1 MSDILHTLFNPLP
14 NAVMTVLVGVLAMYW
29 LYVML
34 GGVGFGDLDL
44 GVDFDADVDVGAE
57 IPDVQVGDAAADTD
71 GDADADGDGDAPQAR
86 HESAFAKFLHY
97 LNVGKVPF
105 MLVLSTFKFLTWIC
119 TLITTKFLL
128 VDTWGWKSI
137 LILIPMF
144 AIGILL
150 TRYATTPMAKF
161 FKQIG
166 YQGEEEIDFLGRSG
180 KMLSTIKGDKIGF
193 AEFIIERNP
202 MKLNVKS
209 HTGGE
214 IAYGDQ
220 VMVTDESDDRK
231 IYFVTKEI
239 TL

>member
-14 NAVMTVLVGVLAMYW
+14 NAVMTVLVGVLALYW

-34 GGVGFGDLDL
+34 GGAGFGDLDL
-44 GVDFDADVDVGAE
+44 GVDFDADVDAGAE
-57 IPDVQVGDAAADTD
+57 IPDVHTGDI
-71 GDADADGDGDAPQAR
+71 DADADTDADGHV
-86 HESAFAKFLHY
+86 HEAKTESVFVKFLHY

-119 TLITTKFLL
+119 TLIATKFII
-128 VDTWGWKSI
+128 VDGWGLKSI

-150 TRYATTPMAKF
+150 TKYATTPMAGF

-180 KMLSTIKGDKIGF
+180 KMLSTVKGDRIGF

-209 HTGGE
+209 HTGEE

>member
-14 NAVMTVLVGVLAMYW
+14 NAVMTVLVGVLALYW

-34 GGVGFGDLDL
+34 GGAGFGDLDL
-44 GVDFDADVDVGAE
+44 GVDFDAGVDAGAE
-57 IPDVQVGDAAADTD
+57 IPDVHTGDIDTGDTDADTD
-71 GDADADGDGDAPQAR
+71 ADGHV
-86 HESAFAKFLHY
+86 HEAKTESVFVKFLHY

-105 MLVLSTFKFLTWIC
+105 MLVLSTFKFLSWIC

-137 LILIPMF
+137 LILIPIF
-144 AIGILL
+144 AVGILL
-150 TRYATTPMAKF
+150 TGYATTPMARF

-180 KMLSTIKGDKIGF
+180 KMRSTIKGDKIGF
-193 AEFIIERNP
+193 AEFMVERNP

-209 HTGGE
+209 HTGEE

>member
-14 NAVMTVLVGVLAMYW
+14 NAVMTVLVGVLAIYW
-29 LYVML
+29 LYVIL

-57 IPDVQVGDAAADTD
+57 IPDIDATADSDSDIPEAKT
-71 GDADADGDGDAPQAR
+71 
-86 HESAFAKFLHY
+86 ESVFAKFLHY
-97 LNVGKVPF
+97 LNIGKVPF
-105 MLVLSTFKFLTWIC
+105 MLVLSTFKVITWMC
-119 TLITTKFLL
+119 TLITTQF
-128 VDTWGWKSI
+128 VTVGSWGLKSL

-144 AIGILL
+144 VVGLFF
-150 TRYATTPMAKF
+150 TRYATRPMVKF
-161 FKQIG
+161 FKKIG
-166 YQGEEEIDFLGRSG
+166 YEGEEEIDFLGRSG
-180 KMLSTIKGDKIGF
+180 KMLSTIKGEKIGF

-202 MKLNVKS
+202 MKLNVRS
-209 HTGGE
+209 HTGEE
-214 IAYGDQ
+214 IAYGDS

>member
-1 MSDILHTLFNPLP
+1 MTDILHTLFNPLP
-14 NAVMTVLVGVLAMYW
+14 NAVMTVLVGVLALYW

-34 GGVGFGDLDL
+34 GGVGFGDLDI
-44 GVDFDADVDVGAE
+44 GVDFDADVDAGAE
-57 IPDVQVGDAAADTD
+57 IPDVHAGDAAADTD
-71 GDADADGDGDAPQAR
+71 ADADSDSDAPQAK
-86 HESAFAKFLHY
+86 HEGVFAKFLHY

-119 TLITTKFLL
+119 TLIATKFII
-128 VDTWGWKSI
+128 VDGWGLKSL

-144 AIGILL
+144 VVGIFL
-150 TRYATTPMAKF
+150 TKYSTTPMAKF

-180 KMLSTIKGDKIGF
+180 KMLSSIKGDKIGF
-193 AEFIIERNP
+193 AEFIIEQNP

-209 HTGGE
+209 HTGEE

-239 TL
+239 TF